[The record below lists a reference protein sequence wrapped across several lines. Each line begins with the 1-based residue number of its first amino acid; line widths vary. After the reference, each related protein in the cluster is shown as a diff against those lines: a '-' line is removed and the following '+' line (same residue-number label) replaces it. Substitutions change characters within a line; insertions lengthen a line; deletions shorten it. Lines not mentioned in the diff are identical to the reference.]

1 MLPTLSRCPQV
12 RCPPFPV
19 QDKARNRR
27 LPLSNN
33 KHPHSN
39 RHLLHKVSNKPL
51 RNKEL
56 GRSLYYFSAKKHRIP
71 SHREKECG
79 VFCLPRDETREV
91 LATSSKTMAGSSGKL
106 AFIR

>member
-1 MLPTLSRCPQV
+1 MLPTLSRCLQL

-33 KHPHSN
+33 KHLHSN
-39 RHLLHKVSNKPL
+39 RHLLHKVSNKLL

-56 GRSLYYFSAKKHRIP
+56 GRSLY
-71 SHREKECG
+71 
-79 VFCLPRDETREV
+79 
-91 LATSSKTMAGSSGKL
+91 
-106 AFIR
+106 

>member
-1 MLPTLSRCPQV
+1 MLLTLSRCPQL

-19 QDKARNRR
+19 QDKALNRR
-27 LPLSNN
+27 LPHNN

-56 GRSLYYFSAKKHRIP
+56 GRSHY
-71 SHREKECG
+71 
-79 VFCLPRDETREV
+79 
-91 LATSSKTMAGSSGKL
+91 
-106 AFIR
+106 